1 MKFSTLALAILLA
14 LPVAVSHA
22 ETPTP
27 TATPTVTSVAPF
39 PSTPHYLRA
48 FPGPEE
54 DSWYVYASGFTP
66 REQFLIGEV
75 ACATVPCDEPIRT
88 PVNDLVKDDGTMTFY
103 VRLPAATNPS
113 HERLLAV
120 VPGTL
125 TGTGAVQGGQPIP
138 ADAPTITV
146 AGHNPGTGLGY
157 PKGTLTGITAVD
169 DVITLSQALDS
180 AAIRSRLVF
189 RDGTT
194 VSGSP
199 VTGIASWQCAPFIFS
214 KENIQQSEYPSGL
227 VYAVFRFPG
236 DPDLPLR
243 YEGASYGIAW
253 YDGGVGTPLGGLTLV
268 SEDGRIVGTEIRC
281 GTTPG
286 FHVHNFT
293 DFVLPPFDGPPPVT
307 PPPGP
312 PSTGNTAAAS
322 NETTLPNLG
331 LAVAVIVFV
340 TGTAL
345 AFRPNREPAS
355 KR

>member
-1 MKFSTLALAILLA
+1 MKLSTLAVAILLA
-14 LPVAVSHA
+14 LPIAVGHA

-27 TATPTVTSVAPF
+27 PPTQPPVTSVQPF

-88 PVNDLVKDDGTMTFY
+88 PVNDLVKEDGTMTFY
-103 VRLPAATNPS
+103 VRLPAATNSS

-120 VPGTL
+120 VPGVAAPHA
-125 TGTGAVQGGQPIP
+125 GERVP

-157 PKGTLTGITAVD
+157 PKGALTGITAVD
-169 DVITLSQALDS
+169 EVITLSQALDS
-180 AAIRSRLVF
+180 AAIRSRFVF

-214 KENIQQSEYPSGL
+214 KENIQQSEYPAGL
-227 VYAVFRFPG
+227 VYAVFRIPAQ
-236 DPDLPLR
+236 PDLPLR
-243 YEGASYGIAW
+243 YHDARYGIAW

-286 FHVHNFT
+286 YHVHNFT
-293 DFVLPPFDGPPPVT
+293 DFVLTPFNGPRLATP

-312 PSTGNTAAAS
+312 PSTGNTAAAT

-331 LAVAVIVFV
+331 IAVALIVFA
-340 TGTAL
+340 TGATL
-345 AFRPNREPAS
+345 AFRSNRQSAS
-355 KR
+355 RR